1 MKHLLYL
8 HGRAARQALRTL
20 LRQPLGSLLSLFM
33 LAVAISLPLGLYLTV
48 ASLASWEQWPGRL
61 AADYPVHGTQRRP
74 GRRETVNQTLKQ
86 HAQWCTRTALSARK
100 AR

>member
-33 LAVAISLPLGLYLTV
+33 LATV
-48 ASLASWEQWPGRL
+48 R
-61 AADYPVHGTQRRP
+61 
-74 GRRETVNQTLKQ
+74 
-86 HAQWCTRTALSARK
+86 
-100 AR
+100 